1 MKHIKKFLP
10 LIVIVLLVSSI
21 GLFIANRG
29 FKHSEYQEFYKVDFS
44 GEFNTEEVFDRIKNT
59 AGLIEIDKTNNAAY
73 YQNVDSNNL
82 NQSLTESLNGIEGLT
97 TSTSKIIPSIGRTE
111 KLSSLGLS
119 VALFA
124 VLLIGFT
131 FVTKTRLF
139 NWNLKQ
145 YLIHNGFYV
154 LSTVVVLTILLGLI
168 SLISLVYKVNDYL
181 LFSIMFVIVVKAL
194 IFWFKY
200 TSEDLKEAKSYYLA
214 SLRLDYTRML
224 LTLLIIGV
232 FLIVGLGVKSVLPLG
247 LFAASIIISGI
258 VDYSM
263 LKFSG
268 FKRDGVSVSLKSAKN
283 DAKPYKVPGQKQYNP
298 NPKLK
303 KKNKPKKK

>member
-1 MKHIKKFLP
+1 MKHIKNFLP

-59 AGLIEIDKTNNAAY
+59 AGLIEIDKPNNTAY
-73 YQNVDSNNL
+73 YQNIDSNTL
-82 NQSLTESLNGIEGLT
+82 NQSITESLKEIEGIT

-111 KLSSLGLS
+111 KLSSLGLA
-119 VALFA
+119 VALFTA
-124 VLLIGFT
+124 LLIGFT

-154 LSTVVVLTILLGLI
+154 LSTVAVLTILLGLI

-181 LFSIMFVIVVKAL
+181 LFSIIFVIVVKAL
-194 IFWFKY
+194 MFWFKY

-232 FLIVGLGVKSVLPLG
+232 FLIVGLGVKSVLPLC
-247 LFAASIIISGI
+247 LLAASIIISGV
-258 VDYSM
+258 VDYSI
-263 LKFSG
+263 LKFFSN
-268 FKRDGVSVSLKSAKN
+268 RRVSATGQSTKN
-283 DAKPYKVPGQKQYNP
+283 DTKAYKIPGQKQYNP